1 MKLSRLVFYLVAMIA
16 VVLFIPDSV
25 LAAKGVNVNFPVKVV
40 GANVEPA
47 KVLKNTFVAMYK
59 VKLKPVAGYDGV
71 YDYEATQQVVKS
83 TGSKGNAA
91 IFVVKP
97 DEVVYF
103 LGFKTKKE
111 ALLVKKFIPE
121 TPPLKNFSKTDGVKG
136 RLCNTAGTDFS
147 AKFNPSGSQD
157 WCHKSWSVELY
168 KSTDVL
174 MSVEVVDA
182 DVDSEKALPN
192 TFVAMYKVGL
202 KKVDGFDEVYDYD
215 ATQQVVRS
223 TGKDGL
229 GAKFLVKYGEVVYF
243 LAFETKEEAL
253 LVKKH
258 TPETPPLKN
267 FDGAVGQL
275 CRTAGTDFSTKF
287 EPLDG
292 QDWCYKS
299 WSLDL
304 DSK

>member
-1 MKLSRLVFYLVAMIA
+1 MRLPRLVFSLIAMMA
-16 VVLFIPDSV
+16 MALFSPDSV
-25 LAAKGVNVNFPVKVV
+25 LAAKGTNVNFPVKVV
-40 GANVEPA
+40 DANVEPA

-59 VKLKPVAGYDGV
+59 VKLKPVAGYDNV
-71 YDYEATQQVVKS
+71 YDYEAIQQTIKS
-83 TGSKGNAA
+83 TGSKGNSA

-111 ALLVKKFIPE
+111 ALLVKKFTPE
-121 TPPLKNFSKTDGVKG
+121 TPPLKNFSKIDGIKG
-136 RLCNTAGTDFS
+136 KLCNTAGTDFS
-147 AKFNPSGSQD
+147 AKFQPLDGQN

-174 MSVEVVDA
+174 MPVEVVDA

-202 KKVDGFDEVYDYD
+202 KKVDGFDDVYDYD

-243 LAFETKEEAL
+243 LGFKTEKEAL

-258 TPETPPLKN
+258 IPETPPLKN

-275 CRTAGTDFSTKF
+275 CRTAGTDFSAKF

-299 WSLDL
+299 WSVDL
-304 DSK
+304 DNK

>member
-1 MKLSRLVFYLVAMIA
+1 MKLSKLVFSLVAMI
-16 VVLFIPDSV
+16 VVALFAPTSV

-40 GANVEPA
+40 NADVEPA

-59 VKLKPVAGYDGV
+59 VKLKPLAGYDNV
-71 YDYEATQQVVKS
+71 YEYEANQQAIKS
-83 TGSKGNAA
+83 TGSKGNSA

-103 LGFKTKKE
+103 LGFKTKKD
-111 ALLVKKFIPE
+111 ALLVKKFVPE

-136 RLCNTAGTDFS
+136 RLCNTAGTNFS
-147 AKFNPSGSQD
+147 AKFDPLDGQN

-168 KSTDVL
+168 KSSDVS
-174 MSVEVVDA
+174 MPVEVVDA
-182 DVDSEKALPN
+182 DIDPDKALPN

-202 KKVDGFDEVYDYD
+202 NKLDGYDDVFEYD
-215 ATQQVVRS
+215 ATQTAVKS
-223 TGKDGL
+223 TGKDGKA
-229 GAKFLVKYGEVVYF
+229 AKFLVKYGEVVYF
-243 LAFETKEEAL
+243 LGFKTEKEAL

-275 CRTAGTDFSTKF
+275 CRTAGTDFSAKF

-299 WSLDL
+299 WSVDF
-304 DSK
+304 DTK